1 MANLAV
7 SRVGQANGAGDAK
20 AIFLKVFSG
29 EVLMAFKESTTMLD
43 KHSVRTIASGKS
55 AQFPKM
61 GRSQGYYHVPGEE
74 LSVNSINHAE
84 TVITIDDLL
93 VVPHAIAQIDELMN
107 HYDVRSRYAQEIG
120 NEAGQIFDNHVI
132 IEGLLGARSAN
143 DLTELPG
150 GFEYID
156 DNLKNDGGVAGSSD
170 DAGVA
175 LALITGIYQAAEKFD
190 DNFVPD
196 SDRYCALR
204 PHEYYIL
211 VKEVQT
217 NGFSAI
223 NKDFGGEGSFAM
235 GNVIHIAGIKIVK
248 FPQLPKTNIASSGT
262 NTFHYGDFTK
272 TVGFVW
278 HTSAVGTVKLL
289 GMQME
294 SEWNLL
300 RQSYILL
307 AKYAMGHKVLRNEAC
322 VELKLNTLT
331 V

>member
-7 SRVGQANGAGDAK
+7 SRIGQVNQAGATD

-43 KHSVRTIASGKS
+43 KHTVRTIASGKS

-61 GRSQGYYHVPGEE
+61 GRSSGYYHVPGEE
-74 LSVNSINHAE
+74 LTVGSINHAE
-84 TVITIDDLL
+84 TVIPIDDLL
-93 VVPHAIAQIDELMN
+93 VVPHAIAQIDELKN
-107 HYDVRSRYAQEIG
+107 HYDVRSRYATEIG
-120 NEAGQIFDNHVI
+120 NEASQIFDNHVI
-132 IEGLLGARSAN
+132 INGLLGARGTN
-143 DLTELPG
+143 DLTELPD

-156 DNLKNDGGVAGSSD
+156 DNLKNDAGVAGSAD

-175 LALITGIYQAAEKFD
+175 LALITGIYQSAERFD
-190 DNFVPD
+190 DNFVP
-196 SDRYCALR
+196 SSGRYVALR

-223 NKDFGGEGSFAM
+223 NQDYGGSGSFAD
-235 GNVIHIAGIKIVK
+235 GKVITIGGIKVVK
-248 FPQLPKTNIASSGT
+248 FPQLPKTNITSAGT
-262 NTFHYGDFTK
+262 NTVHFGDFTK

-278 HTSAVGTVKLL
+278 HESAIGTVKLL

-294 SEWNLL
+294 SEWNML

-307 AKYAMGHKVLRNEAC
+307 AKYAMGHGVLRNEAC